1 MAHHAYKKVELVGT
15 SGTSISDA
23 INNAIAAAGSMFENL
38 GWFEVQEIR
47 GHIHEGKVS
56 EYQVIVKVG
65 CRLDH

>member
-1 MAHHAYKKVELVGT
+1 MPHHCYKKVELVGT
-15 SGTSISDA
+15 SATSISDA
-23 INNAIAAAGSMFENL
+23 INNAIGAAGNMFTNL

-65 CRLDH
+65 CKLDT